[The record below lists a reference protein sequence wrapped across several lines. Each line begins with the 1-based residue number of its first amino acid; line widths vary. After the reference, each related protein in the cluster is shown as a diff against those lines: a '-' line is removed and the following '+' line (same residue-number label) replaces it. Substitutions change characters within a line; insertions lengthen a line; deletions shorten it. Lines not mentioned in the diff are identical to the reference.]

1 LRVSLN
7 FFFFLIELRKVFVHL
22 EDENRL
28 LIKEI
33 TVLASGL
40 FEGVLTSI
48 ILNIK
53 ENNLAALVEPSSC
66 EMIL

>member
-1 LRVSLN
+1 M
-7 FFFFLIELRKVFVHL
+7 
-22 EDENRL
+22 
-28 LIKEI
+28 